1 MRKEYADM
9 IGLERHKSKK
19 HRSMG
24 TNERAAQFAPFSALT
39 GYGDTISERENR
51 GEKMAQMSED
61 ELSELDDMLAALR
74 KCDNPGICVTAFVID
89 GKSGKGSYISRK
101 GRLKRVDDYERRLI
115 FLDGKSIPLEHIL
128 KIQLDEGIY

>member
-1 MRKEYADM
+1 MDALTSLNNS
-9 IGLERHKSKK
+9 I
-19 HRSMG
+19 
-24 TNERAAQFAPFSALT
+24 FSAL
-39 GYGDTISERENR
+39 
-51 GEKMAQMSED
+51 AQDM
-61 ELSELDDMLAALR
+61 ELDDMLAALR
-74 KCDNPGICVTAFVID
+74 KCDSPGICVTAFVID